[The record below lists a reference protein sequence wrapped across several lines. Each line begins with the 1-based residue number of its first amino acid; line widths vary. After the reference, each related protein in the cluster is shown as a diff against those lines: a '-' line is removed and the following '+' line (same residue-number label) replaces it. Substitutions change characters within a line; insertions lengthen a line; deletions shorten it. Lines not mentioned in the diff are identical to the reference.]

1 MFLRG
6 DSILNEENISYLSRI
21 DYICNLIQPHFVF
34 LGCNNH
40 RRMRRKLLFLVSGL
54 LITATS
60 CTSKAS
66 KPATAGSSNSQDSP
80 TTVVNPSDADA
91 IPATIFP
98 ISPELNGQDA
108 FSFIKKKY
116 VGKVV
121 LIDFWATWCPPCRAA
136 MKEVDLIKSDLQKK
150 GAIFV
155 YITGETSPESEWK
168 NALQLISGDHYRLT
182 DKQWSELGSDLNM
195 TGIPAYM
202 LLNKDGSVAFS
213 NVTEGGYPGNS
224 LIQNQIEIALTK

>member
-54 LITATS
+54 LLTATS

-91 IPATIFP
+91 IATIFP

>member
-1 MFLRG
+1 
-6 DSILNEENISYLSRI
+6 
-21 DYICNLIQPHFVF
+21 
-34 LGCNNH
+34 
-40 RRMRRKLLFLVSGL
+40 MRRKLLFLVSGL
-54 LITATS
+54 LLTATS

-116 VGKVV
+116 AGKVV

-136 MKEVDLIKSDLQKK
+136 MKWI
-150 GAIFV
+150 
-155 YITGETSPESEWK
+155 
-168 NALQLISGDHYRLT
+168 
-182 DKQWSELGSDLNM
+182 
-195 TGIPAYM
+195 
-202 LLNKDGSVAFS
+202 
-213 NVTEGGYPGNS
+213 
-224 LIQNQIEIALTK
+224 